1 LTNNNLDHFLE
12 EVIDLVLSV
21 AKVSTLNKVVGLL
34 SPSTSWV
41 VELEWPQEV
50 RGILEVGS
58 NSQDLVDQV
67 FNADDSKFTKR
78 LLNDLVG
85 SDWGS
90 VSVNL
95 DKSTL
100 VDKITNSLE
109 VGTSVGDVWLSFQD
123 RGPSGRFGCGRNG
136 CEQLQPCCIT
146 KSSGQ

>member
-50 RGILEVGS
+50 GGILEVGS

-109 VGTSVGDVWLSFQD
+109 VGTSVGDVWL
-123 RGPSGRFGCGRNG
+123 
-136 CEQLQPCCIT
+136 
-146 KSSGQ
+146 

>member
-1 LTNNNLDHFLE
+1 
-12 EVIDLVLSV
+12 
-21 AKVSTLNKVVGLL
+21 VVGLL

-50 RGILEVGS
+50 GGILEVGS

-109 VGTSVGDVWLSFQD
+109 VGTSVGDVWL
-123 RGPSGRFGCGRNG
+123 
-136 CEQLQPCCIT
+136 
-146 KSSGQ
+146 

>member
-1 LTNNNLDHFLE
+1 MTNNNLDHFLE

-95 DKSTL
+95 KFNFNKYLTL
-100 VDKITNSLE
+100 TKLENQGITYRS
-109 VGTSVGDVWLSFQD
+109 
-123 RGPSGRFGCGRNG
+123 
-136 CEQLQPCCIT
+136 
-146 KSSGQ
+146 